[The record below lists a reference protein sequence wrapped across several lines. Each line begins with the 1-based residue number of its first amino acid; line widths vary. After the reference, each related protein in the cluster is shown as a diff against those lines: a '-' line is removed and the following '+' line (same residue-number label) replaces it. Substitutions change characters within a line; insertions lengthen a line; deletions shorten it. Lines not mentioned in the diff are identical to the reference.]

1 MNLKSFLLAATVTVT
16 LFSCRDIREGT
27 ADYAIIP
34 LPQHTEV
41 TPQTEPFILD
51 KGTVIVTPEN
61 DNEMKTIAG
70 FLNAYINECTSYTLA
85 TSTEAIKNYITLN
98 IDKSIKNPEGYR
110 LAVSSDGITITGG
123 SHAGVFYGVQTLRKA
138 SPVEASDKIAFQ
150 QTNIEDY
157 PRLAYRG
164 MHLDVGR
171 HFFNVE
177 QVKQYLDLMALHNLN
192 VFHWHLTEDQ
202 GWRIEIKKYPLL
214 TEIGSKRK
222 ESLRTD
228 GVKGTDGK
236 PYGGFYTQKDIQEIV
251 KYAAERYIEVIPE
264 IDLPG
269 HIKSAL
275 AAYPELG
282 CTGGPY
288 ETAVEYGVHKDV
300 LCVGSDKTLPFVKDV
315 LTEVMQLFPS
325 HYIHIGGDECPRDR
339 WKECPK
345 CQALIKAQGWKDTK
359 QYEAED
365 KLQSYFMTE
374 VEKFVEENGRRII
387 GWDEILA
394 GGATPN
400 ATVMAWRNAE
410 YGAEAAKKGYDVIM
424 TPCGQLYFSAMD
436 VLNLPGDN
444 AIRKVYDF
452 NPVLSDMT
460 ETDAAHIKGI
470 QACLWSEDIETM
482 EQIDY
487 RLLPRLAA
495 LAEITWNG
503 FDKQNRD
510 YHEFALRM
518 FNIIKRYD
526 KYGLSYH
533 KGAFEVTSDYENDT
547 LNRKLSIRLNT
558 LGNRRIYYTLDGSEP
573 TEASQL
579 YKEPFTIN
587 SNAILKA
594 KVIMPGE
601 TDNSLVCDTIC
612 VNKATFCP
620 VTLAGQPSPTYTYKG
635 ASILTDGLTG
645 DTRYNTGRWLGF
657 LCDLDATVDLGKE
670 TEVSSAAFRTD
681 VAIGSAVMDITG
693 MEVWCSADGKHFT
706 KVAESSKPVLKKNDP
721 DGIYR
726 HELAFDTQQA
736 RYVRIVGKITPKL
749 PSWHTWPGGDAF
761 IFVDEIYVN

>member
-1 MNLKSFLLAATVTVT
+1 MKLKPFLFVVTVA
-16 LFSCRDIREGT
+16 LIFFSCGGSQEGT

-34 LPQHTEV
+34 QPQQINPKEQV
-41 TPQTEPFILD
+41 TPFVLD
-51 KGTVIVTPEN
+51 KHTSIVIPTG
-61 DNEMKTIAG
+61 DSEMETIAG
-70 FLNAYINECTSYTLA
+70 LLNNYICECTGYQLPISFKAAENSIIL
-85 TSTEAIKNYITLN
+85 S
-98 IDKSIKNPEGYR
+98 IDTTIKNPEGYR
-110 LAVSSDGITITGG
+110 FSVNSNGITLAGG
-123 SHAGVFYGVQTLRKA
+123 SYAGVFYGVQALRKA
-138 SPVEASDKIAFQ
+138 SPLEACDKIVFNS
-150 QTNIEDY
+150 TEIEDY
-157 PRLAYRG
+157 PRLSYRG

-171 HFFNVE
+171 HFFTVE

-192 VFHWHLTEDQ
+192 VFHWHLTDDQ

-222 ESLRTD
+222 ESVRTD

-236 PYGGFYTQKDIQEIV
+236 PYGGFYTQEDIREIV
-251 KYAAERYIEVIPE
+251 QYAADRYIEVIPE

-315 LTEVMQLFPS
+315 LAEVMQLFPS
-325 HYIHIGGDECPRDR
+325 KYIHIGGDECPRDR

-345 CQALIKAQGWKDTK
+345 CQALVKAKGWKDTK
-359 QYEAED
+359 DYEAED

-374 VEKFVEENGRRII
+374 VEGFVEASGRRII

-400 ATVMAWRNAE
+400 ATVMAWRSAE
-410 YGAEAAKKGYDVIM
+410 YGAEVVHKGHNVIM
-424 TPCGQLYFSAMD
+424 TPCGQFYFSAMD

-452 NPVLSDMT
+452 NPVLDGMT
-460 ETDAAHIKGI
+460 EADAAHVKGI
-470 QACLWSEDIETM
+470 QACLWTEDIETM
-482 EQIDY
+482 EQVEH
-487 RLLPRLAA
+487 RVLPRLAV
-495 LAEITWNG
+495 LAEITWTG
-503 FDKQNRD
+503 FDKPARD
-510 YHEFALRM
+510 YYEFASRM
-518 FNIIKRYD
+518 FNLIKRYD

-547 LNRKLSIRLNT
+547 QNRKLSVRLNT
-558 LGNRRIYYTLDGSEP
+558 LGDRKLYYTLDGSEP
-573 TEASQL
+573 TEASLL
-579 YKEPFTIN
+579 YEGPFSID
-587 SNAILKA
+587 SSAVLRA

-601 TDNSLVCDTIC
+601 VAGNVLCDTIS

-620 VTLAGQPSPTYTYKG
+620 VTLAGQPSPSYTYKG

-657 LCDLDATVDLGKE
+657 LCDFDATVDLGKAA
-670 TEVSSAAFRTD
+670 EVSSAAFRTD
-681 VAIGSAVMDITG
+681 VSIGSAVMDIIG
-693 MEVWCSADGKHFT
+693 MEVWCSADGTSFT
-706 KVAESSKPVLKKNDP
+706 KVAESSKPVLTKDDR

-726 HELAFDTQQA
+726 HELTFETRAA
-736 RYVRIVGKITPKL
+736 RYVRIVGKVTPKL
-749 PSWHTWPGGDAF
+749 PKWHIWPGGDAF